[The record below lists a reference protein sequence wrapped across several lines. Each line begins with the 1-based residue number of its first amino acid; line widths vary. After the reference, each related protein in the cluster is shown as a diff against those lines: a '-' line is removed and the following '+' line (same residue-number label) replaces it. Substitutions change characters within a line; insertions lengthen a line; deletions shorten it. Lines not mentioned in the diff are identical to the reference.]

1 MDNVIII
8 AGPTASGKTSFA
20 VKLAQE
26 INGEII
32 SADSMQIYKHMR
44 IGTASPSYE
53 EMKGIPHHL
62 LNFLEPNENY
72 SVANY
77 QKDAFAKIEEIVS
90 RGRVPIIT
98 GGTGL
103 YINSLV
109 YKLNFDDT
117 KTDETVR
124 NKISAQ
130 YDKFGAEYM
139 HSILAEKDPEAAER
153 IHKNDKLRVV
163 RRLEMLELGAGNIFN
178 FRKLNNDFDFKMFC
192 MNIPREELYSKIN
205 DRVDIMME
213 EGLEQEVRS
222 PVINFGF
229 EISAFKA
236 IGYKEFLPFFNG
248 DYSLEDAINAIKQNT
263 RRYAK
268 RQLTW
273 FKRDDRYIWINPA
286 APSCISAI
294 LSIL

>member
-117 KTDETVR
+117 KTDGTVR

-130 YDKFGAEYM
+130 Y
-139 HSILAEKDPEAAER
+139 ER
-153 IHKNDKLRVV
+153 YALY
-163 RRLEMLELGAGNIFN
+163 
-178 FRKLNNDFDFKMFC
+178 LNENVTMMRC
-192 MNIPREELYSKIN
+192 SSVSP
-205 DRVDIMME
+205 VDILV
-213 EGLEQEVRS
+213 GFNVPCRKASRNAPWS
-222 PVINFGF
+222 PG
-229 EISAFKA
+229 
-236 IGYKEFLPFFNG
+236 
-248 DYSLEDAINAIKQNT
+248 
-263 RRYAK
+263 
-268 RQLTW
+268 
-273 FKRDDRYIWINPA
+273 
-286 APSCISAI
+286 C
-294 LSIL
+294 

>member
-222 PVINFGF
+222 LVINFGF

-286 APSCISAI
+286 DPSCISAI